1 VQKTTT
7 DHVKP
12 ENDEQDINDEGM
24 NVGVSD
30 APTLPAFPGT
40 AHVWQCQTAMLDRR
54 RSSFLRYYH

>member
-12 ENDEQDINDEGM
+12 ENNEQDINNEGM

-30 APTLPAFPGT
+30 TPTLPAFPGT

-54 RSSFLRYYH
+54 KSSSSIYYH